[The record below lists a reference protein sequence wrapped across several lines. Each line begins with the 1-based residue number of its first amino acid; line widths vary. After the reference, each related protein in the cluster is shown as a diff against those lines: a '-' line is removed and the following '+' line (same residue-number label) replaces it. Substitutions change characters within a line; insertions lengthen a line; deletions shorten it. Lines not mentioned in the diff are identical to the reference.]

1 MGGKI
6 IHLLPKRQNDDYEI
20 FFGAKLTSKPF
31 EEILIKH
38 WNKSQQ
44 TLGRIVF
51 VLEEV
56 QWASLT
62 ELLMLTLWAIYL
74 RNLKK
79 EVSVCLPFCGILRE
93 CDDNEY
99 YLGRRKAVCSFL
111 SRWQFP
117 ERLDECEINVYGG
130 DQSYFSWTERDDPR
144 YCKVLP
150 LKFFSKGESEDIGNL
165 KLESIVYQILSEHS
179 CLDPFESRVF
189 SDIIFHEITKNIFD
203 HASDDRQ
210 ILGLIS
216 IGMIK
221 KNIFSEEEYG
231 AWDSHYFKKLGERS
245 YLQIV
250 LGDHGKGIFN
260 TLFNAYKDDAH
271 LNKRYYKEGQRC
283 DDEPLVLRYS
293 LEKLSSRYTAQ
304 SRLRYADIPRG
315 LAWVYDVIREYKG
328 FLSIRSGS
336 TRIGISFLPGDVNKL
351 LYDPN
356 SLANFGGTVF
366 QIILPEYKPS
376 EILSFQLSSEPFLE
390 NPPDTRVLSVAD
402 YWRGREDEDPD
413 AYDSLL
419 DKLDETVR
427 PLGEDDVVFIDFSSI
442 HWDKNSLTDLL
453 RKIMYL
459 QGEILIICF
468 NINFS
473 HLRLLTEFENVFLS
487 KDSPIKEGDIR
498 ITPFVDIR
506 GRAFFLGCQTDYQ
519 LDLLKQLFEAGEADL
534 GVIKDSS
541 ESEKISRFVLKNRH
555 IIRRSGN
562 RIKIRASMM
571 SFSELFNEVI
581 KNQIKYVFENPPQG
595 LTIVHKGLFHLP
607 SGKYATIFVQ
617 LGHLFQVRNWGR
629 LLSYAIIMKI
639 HLRYLGSANIDFI
652 LGCTASASPLIE
664 HIAEGLSFENGEN
677 SLCIE
682 TYIDSSEHPDF
693 EEIPEGK
700 NILIVTDVIST
711 GGLIERMVE
720 AVLRKKAN
728 PVAIAAIVDT
738 RKVFESPIER
748 DGSKVEVFALYHEFV
763 HKDSR
768 PFHYDKNGQLNFVP
782 TERNVAEI
790 DPITATPCY
799 ETPSSLPVIVEPE
812 EFFKKYL
819 EKSFATINRHV
830 VTGGTHFCFYV
841 DTREIF
847 QNDQIR
853 SVLIKHI
860 TDTLQKDLK
869 GKLPDDLTI
878 LYPWGSNAAYATP
891 FLALRIKKTL
901 FIKNVNTRY
910 IFRSKSNRGW
920 RFGNPDKSYESLIR
934 NKTVVIWDDGSNSG
948 DTLSQLVDYV
958 CSFNPKRL
966 LVYILISR
974 FEPFYRNYYQRIRSY
989 KGRGGKI
996 VPINIV
1002 FVTSLDLPT
1011 YKPNNCPICKK
1022 LELIE
1027 TDYLESFANLEVVKG
1042 HLDRERKR
1050 LNAVKLK
1057 SIRKEIRAQGY
1068 LSMAEL
1074 PEDSERFRRGMSNL
1088 VSMREAVA
1096 KIESL
1101 ISTEKD
1107 RALLRNTSSDKTNL
1121 EMLGRIIR
1129 DEPEIWEKVRSQCPA
1144 LIESLL
1150 NFCKDALL
1158 RGYDDSDYFDLV
1170 AIEILFTKGLHKWVI
1185 ENIEGILLKLQ
1196 NSQNAVDC
1204 FIYFVIKNLTDD
1216 EIVSTLQKC
1225 RDICESNRA
1234 DDTPLKGLTRVKIA
1248 KSAQWAKLN
1257 RAKNAGSRGLLKEAI
1272 ISLENI
1278 YNEDPHKTGLES
1290 WTTLMG
1296 THLSAG
1302 LETWSLRY
1310 ETWRERLNPI
1320 MQVFVEN
1327 IETLQ
1332 SVLSKIPSIHPY
1344 LLSTSTPNYFTHFIS
1359 LDEKLHNLCI
1369 ESLDGIVREQN
1380 YKDFDTIVKR
1390 LNRTVI
1396 SKESTLYEII
1406 AAFPT
1411 NLSEGA
1417 KSVLEQLKD
1426 EINEKGI
1433 SLKISEIQPD
1443 LKILFNKALFDITF
1457 KEFIRNMCKH
1467 SEMHGDAELAINIA
1481 IDSVEINLTHSGRL
1495 KHAKPY
1501 GIGQSIIEELVVAQG
1516 GEFSYPKEVTENRI
1530 ESKIKFLRW

>member
-1 MGGKI
+1 MDEKI
-6 IHLLPKRQNDDYEI
+6 IHLIPRRQIDDYPI
-20 FFGAKLTSKPF
+20 FLGSKLTSKPF
-31 EEILIKH
+31 EQILIEH
-38 WNKSQQ
+38 WTKTQE
-44 TLGRIVF
+44 TLGRIIF

-62 ELLMLTLWAIYL
+62 EVLMLTLWAIYL
-74 RNLKK
+74 RNLGKQ
-79 EVSVCLPFCGILRE
+79 VSVCLPFCGILRE

-99 YLGRRKAVCSFL
+99 NLQRRKAVCSFV
-111 SRWQFP
+111 SRWQFS
-117 ERLDECEINVYGG
+117 ERLDKCKINVYGG
-130 DQSYFSWTERDDPR
+130 EQSYFSWTERDDPR

-150 LKFFSKGESEDIGNL
+150 LKFFSRDDTEGISNL
-165 KLESIVYQILSEHS
+165 RLESIVYQILSEHS
-179 CLDPFESRVF
+179 CLDPFESRIF
-189 SDIIFHEITKNIFD
+189 SDIIFHEIAKNIFD
-203 HASDDRQ
+203 HASDDQQ
-210 ILGLIS
+210 IPGLIS

-221 KNIFSEEEYG
+221 KNIFLEEEYG
-231 AWDSHYFKKLGERS
+231 VWDSSYFKKLGERS

-250 LGDHGKGIFN
+250 LGDHGKGIFK
-260 TLFNAYKDDAH
+260 TLFKAYKDDEH
-271 LNKRYYKEGQRC
+271 LNKRYYKDGQRC

-293 LEKLSSRYTAQ
+293 LEKLSTRYTSQ

-356 SLANFGGTVF
+356 PLANFGGTVF

-376 EILSFQLSSEPFLE
+376 EISSFQLSSEPFLE
-390 NPPDTRVLSVAD
+390 NPPNKCVLSIAD
-402 YWRGREDEDPD
+402 YWRGREDTQES
-413 AYDSLL
+413 YDSFL

-427 PLGEDDVVFIDFSSI
+427 PLGEDDIVFIDFSGIS
-442 HWDKNSLTDLL
+442 WDKNSLTELL

-487 KDSPIKEGDIR
+487 KHRPIKEGDIR

-506 GRAFFLGCQTDYQ
+506 GRAFFLGCQSGYQ
-519 LDLLKQLFEAGEADL
+519 LDLLKQLFEVGEVDL
-534 GVIKDSS
+534 TVVKDSF
-541 ESEKISRFVLKNRH
+541 ESEKIARFVLKNRH
-555 IIRRSGN
+555 IIRRAGN
-562 RIKIRASMM
+562 RLKIRASMM

-581 KNQIKYVFENPPQG
+581 ENQVKYVFENPPQG

-607 SGKYATIFVQ
+607 SGKYATKFLQ
-617 LGHLFQVRNWGR
+617 LGHLFQVGNWAR
-629 LLSYAIIMKI
+629 LLSYAVIMKI
-639 HLRYLGSANIDFI
+639 HLRYLGNVNIDFI

-664 HIAEGLSFENGEN
+664 HIAEGLSLENDEY

-682 TYIDSSEHPDF
+682 TYVDSSDHPDF
-693 EEIPEGK
+693 EEIPEGN

-720 AVLRKKAN
+720 AVLKRKAN

-738 RKVFESPIER
+738 RKVFESPIGI
-748 DGSKVEVFALYHEFV
+748 DGSKVEVFALYHDFIY
-763 HKDSR
+763 KDSR
-768 PFHYDKNGQLNFVP
+768 PFHYNGKGQLSFISSEKEV
-782 TERNVAEI
+782 VEI

-799 ETPSSLPVIVEPE
+799 EIPSSPPAIIEPE
-812 EFFKKYL
+812 DFFKKYL
-819 EKSFATINRHV
+819 QESFATINRHV

-847 QNDQIR
+847 QNEQVR
-853 SVLIKHI
+853 SVLIRNMI
-860 TDTLQKDLK
+860 DNLQKEFK
-869 GKLPDDLTI
+869 RKLPDDLTI

-891 FLALRIKKTL
+891 FLASKIKKT
-901 FIKNVNTRY
+901 FSIKNVITRY
-910 IFRSKSNRGW
+910 IFRTKSKQGW
-920 RFGNPDKSYESLIR
+920 RFGNPDKNYESVIR
-934 NKTVVIWDDGSNSG
+934 NKTVLIWDDGSNSG
-948 DTLSQLVDYV
+948 DTLSQLVDYA
-958 CSFNPKRL
+958 CSFNPQRL

-974 FEPFYRNYYQRIRSY
+974 FEPFYRNYYQRITSY

-996 VPINIV
+996 VPIKIV

-1011 YKPNNCPICKK
+1011 YKPNNCPVCKK

-1027 TDYLESFANLEVVKG
+1027 SDCLESFANLEAIKE
-1042 HLDRERKR
+1042 HIDREKKR
-1050 LNAVKLK
+1050 LKAVRLK
-1057 SIRKEIRAQGY
+1057 NIRKEIKVQDY
-1068 LSMAEL
+1068 SSMAEL
-1074 PEDSERFRRGMSNL
+1074 PKDSEKFRREMSNL
-1088 VSMREAVA
+1088 VTMREAVA

-1107 RALLRNTSSDKTNL
+1107 RTLLRNAASDKIKL
-1121 EMLGRIIR
+1121 GVLGRIIR
-1129 DEPEIWEKVRSQCPA
+1129 DEPEIWDKIRFQCPA
-1144 LIESLL
+1144 LIESLI
-1150 NFCKDALL
+1150 NFSKDALL
-1158 RGYDDSDYFDLV
+1158 KGYDDADYFDLV
-1170 AIEILFTKGLHKWVI
+1170 AIEILFSKGLHKWVI
-1185 ENIEGILLKLQ
+1185 ENLERILLRLQ
-1196 NSQNAVDC
+1196 NSQNAIDC
-1204 FIYFVIKNLTDD
+1204 FIYFVIKILADD
-1216 EIVSTLQKC
+1216 EMVLTLQKC

-1234 DDTPLKGLTRVKIA
+1234 DDTPLKALTRVKIS
-1248 KSAQWAKLN
+1248 KSTQWARLN

-1302 LETWSLRY
+1302 FETWSLRY
-1310 ETWRERLNPI
+1310 ESWKERLNPI

-1332 SVLSKIPSIHPY
+1332 SVLSKIPSINPY
-1344 LLSTSTPNYFTHFIS
+1344 LLSTSTPSYLTHLIA

-1369 ESLDGIVREQN
+1369 ESLEGIVREQN

-1390 LNRTVI
+1390 LNRTII
-1396 SKESTLYEII
+1396 SKESPLGEII

-1411 NLSEGA
+1411 NLSEGT

-1426 EINEKGI
+1426 EINEKKI

-1467 SEMHGDAELAINIA
+1467 SEEYGDAELATNIA
-1481 IDSVEINLTHSGRL
+1481 NNSVEVNLTHSGRL
-1495 KHAKPY
+1495 KHSKPY
-1501 GIGQSIIEELVVAQG
+1501 GVGQSIIDELVLAQG
-1516 GEFSYPKEVTENRI
+1516 GEFFYPKEVGENRI
-1530 ESKIKFLRW
+1530 ESKIIFRRW